1 VVSGSKGRDADIEI
15 DGVVRWYRSRRPRMD
30 VKFPILGL
38 LMEEN
43 MTGYDLKRR
52 FNDVVGFYYRTSD
65 GSLYPALNKMARDRL
80 VTMTIHRTGARARKV
95 YAITPRGR
103 EYFLAMLGEPPTPA
117 FVHNEG
123 LVKLF
128 FGRHQPRVVLGLLQ
142 RTQQREAALAA
153 VLEGARKEFIRQEKD
168 PFRRAV
174 FEFGRRI
181 QAFNAQLTKEIAT
194 DIERALEGAAAAQA
208 KHRSAAGLNGGN
220 AAASPRRYREAL
232 ENGRKLR
239 D

>member
-1 VVSGSKGRDADIEI
+1 VVSGLKDRDPEIEI

-65 GSLYPALNKMARDRL
+65 GSLYPALNKMERDRL
-80 VTMTIHRTGARARKV
+80 VTMKIHRTGARARKV
-95 YAITPRGR
+95 YAITSRGR
-103 EYFLAMLGEPPTPA
+103 EHFLAMLAEPPTPA

-128 FGRHQPRVVLGLLQ
+128 FGRYQPRVVLGLLQ
-142 RTQQREAALAA
+142 RSQHREAALAA
-153 VLEGARKEFIRQEKD
+153 VLAGARKEFIRQEKD

-194 DIERALEGAAAAQA
+194 DIGRALGAAVALKEKIA
-208 KHRSAAGLNGGN
+208 K
-220 AAASPRRYREAL
+220 P
-232 ENGRKLR
+232 LR
-239 D
+239 